1 MKVELFELSE
11 QEAKQFID
19 TDGVRELDH
28 VKDDGY
34 KTYGQAYSEPVKLRF
49 YEDGKFELEITVPD
63 ELQCVPCELKFKTTN
78 MDACPCCGT
87 SVRDIMLRNK
97 VTEEPFRK
105 FESVYSRLLTAAL
118 KMAQP
123 LCAYIAD
130 NYTEEQARDFYNTAM
145 ADYNELIE
153 SLKVYK
159 WIFEDGIID
168 RIKLM
173 KEKDINVKVMKD
185 VMSEE
190 SGEKAILDFVK

>member
-1 MKVELFELSE
+1 MKVELFEFSE
-11 QEAKQFID
+11 TEAKQFLD
-19 TDGVRELDH
+19 ADGVRELDH

-49 YEDGKFELEITVPD
+49 YDTGKFELEITVPE
-63 ELQCVPCELKFKTTN
+63 ELQCVPCELKFKTAN
-78 MDACPCCGT
+78 KDACPCCGT

-105 FESVYSRLLTAAL
+105 LESMYSRLLTTTL
-118 KMAQP
+118 KIAQP

-130 NYTEEQARDFYNTAM
+130 NYTEEQARDFYSKAM
-145 ADYNELIE
+145 VEYKDLIE
-153 SLKVYK
+153 GLKVYN
-159 WIFEDGIID
+159 WVFEDDIID

-185 VMSEE
+185 IMTEE
-190 SGEKAILDFVK
+190 SGEQAILDFVK